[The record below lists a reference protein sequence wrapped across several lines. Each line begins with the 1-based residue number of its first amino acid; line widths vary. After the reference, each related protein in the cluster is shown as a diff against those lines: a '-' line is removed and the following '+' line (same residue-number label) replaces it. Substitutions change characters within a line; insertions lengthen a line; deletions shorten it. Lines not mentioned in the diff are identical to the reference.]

1 LPYHKISDENLKRIW
16 DFISKGYESMQTMQ
30 NIRTKK
36 NVNQTTTKNA
46 PFGAGITSQTKL
58 TLTRVFM
65 LASIF
70 GLAWLITAL

>member
-1 LPYHKISDENLKRIW
+1 MRPFL
-16 DFISKGYESMQTMQ
+16 SKGYESMQTLQ

-36 NVNQTTTKNA
+36 VNQAQTEEV
-46 PFGAGITSQTKL
+46 PFGTPGITVQLQL
-58 TLTRVFM
+58 TIARVFM

>member
-1 LPYHKISDENLKRIW
+1 
-16 DFISKGYESMQTMQ
+16 MQTMQ